1 MEFVKNTVKIIL
13 FPIIFLFGYLYFLF
27 TQKTLHLSYAAFRF
41 LFVQTNGKINNL
53 LSSLIS
59 LGYKNEKTNE
69 SGILGKLNES
79 NMDSILKSI
88 DDNGYFVFNQSLD
101 DKDLDALMKFALE
114 TKTKSIDITKKGV
127 VYLPEKVL
135 FNPEN
140 PASPRYQFE
149 SIDVVQNEVVRK
161 IVFDA
166 SLREIAGKY
175 LKCKPI
181 LDIVT
186 MWWSVP
192 FGNKATAQ
200 SAQMYHFDMDRFKFL
215 KFFFY
220 ITDVHTNNG
229 PHCYIEGS
237 HKTLPIEILSDRRLT
252 DEELLEIYP
261 KDKFI
266 EFTGKKGSILAV
278 DTRGLHKG
286 KSLTEGKRLLFQ
298 IQFSNSLFGAE
309 YEKLSILEKTVEEKN
324 ILHNYSKTYQ
334 LFN

>member
-1 MEFVKNTVKIIL
+1 MEFIKNTLKIII

-53 LSSLIS
+53 LSYLIS
-59 LGYKNEKTNE
+59 LGYKPVKSNE

-79 NMDSILKSI
+79 DIDSILKSI
-88 DDNGYFVFNQSLD
+88 DHNGYYVFNQSLD
-101 DKDLDALMKFALE
+101 DKDVEGLMKFALE

-127 VYLPEKVL
+127 VYLPEKAL
-135 FNPEN
+135 FNSEN
-140 PASPRYQFE
+140 PLSPRYQFE
-149 SIDVVQNEVVRK
+149 GLDVVQNDIVRK

-166 SLREIAGKY
+166 SLREIASRY

-192 FGNKATAQ
+192 FGNNATAQ

-220 ITDVHTNNG
+220 ITDVQSSNG

-237 HKTLPIEILSDRRLT
+237 HKMLPKEILTDRRLT
-252 DEELLEIYP
+252 DEELLALYP

-286 KSLTEGKRLLFQ
+286 KSLTDGKRLLFQ

-309 YEKLSILEKTVEEKN
+309 YENLSIFEKTSEEKN
-324 ILHNYSKTYQ
+324 ILNNHSKTYQ

>member
-1 MEFVKNTVKIIL
+1 MDQIKHLIKIII
-13 FPIIFLFGYLYFLF
+13 FPIIFLIGCLYFILSK
-27 TQKTLHLSYAAFRF
+27 KTLHIVYAAFRF
-41 LFVQTNGKINNL
+41 LFVVTNGKINNFF
-53 LSSLIS
+53 SSLIS
-59 LGYKNEKTNE
+59 LGYKEKKTFE
-69 SGILGKLNES
+69 PGILGKLNNS
-79 NMDSILKSI
+79 DIDSILKSI
-88 DDNGYFVFNQSLD
+88 DQNGYYVFTQT
-101 DKDLDALMKFALE
+101 LDAKDVDELMKFALL

-127 VYLPEKVL
+127 VYQPEKVP
-135 FNPEN
+135 FDSEN
-140 PASPRYQFE
+140 PSSPRYQFE
-149 SIDVVQNEVVRK
+149 GKDVVQNEIVRK

-166 SLREIAGKY
+166 SLRELAGKY

-220 ITDVHTNNG
+220 ITDVHSDNG
-229 PHCYIEGS
+229 PHCYIKGS
-237 HKTLPIEILSDRRLT
+237 HKTLPLEILSDRRLT
-252 DEELLEIYP
+252 DEELLEIYS
-261 KDKFI
+261 KDKFV

-286 KSLTEGKRLLFQ
+286 KSLTADKRLLFQ

-309 YEKLSILEKTVEEKN
+309 YEKLSITEKTLNEKN
-324 ILHNYSKTYQ
+324 IIDKHSKTYQ

>member
-13 FPIIFLFGYLYFLF
+13 FPIIFIFGYLYFLF

-41 LFVQTNGKINNL
+41 LFVQTNGMINNL

-59 LGYKNEKTNE
+59 FGYKIGKTKE
-69 SGILGKLNES
+69 FGILGKLKENDI
-79 NMDSILKSI
+79 DSILKNI
-88 DDNGYFVFNQSLD
+88 DKNGYYVFNQSLD
-101 DKDLDALMKFALE
+101 DKDLDTLMKFALE
-114 TKTKSIDITKKGV
+114 TKTKSIDVTKKGV
-127 VYLPEKVL
+127 VYLSEKVL

-140 PASPRYQFE
+140 PSSPRYQFE
-149 SIDVVQNEVVRK
+149 SMDIVQNEVVRK

-166 SLREIAGKY
+166 SLREIASRY

-192 FGNKATAQ
+192 FGNKATDQ

-237 HKTLPIEILSDRRLT
+237 HKLLPKEILSDRRLT

-261 KDKFI
+261 KEKFI

-286 KSLTEGKRLLFQ
+286 KSLTDGKRLLFQ

-309 YEKLSILEKTVEEKN
+309 YENLLILEKTSEEKIIIN
-324 ILHNYSKTYQ
+324 NHFKTYQ